1 MNLVGA
7 VRERPLPVF
16 VGLAVVAFE
25 VVVGILIV
33 KPRVGLR
40 ARHDSGDVR
49 IHAVFSWS
57 LLVSPQLGFA
67 AASRLLFPPFVAR
80 PLPLAFPFS

>member
-1 MNLVGA
+1 LLSSDLLLFLISLVG
-7 VRERPLPVF
+7 LF
-16 VGLAVVAFE
+16 VVSFE
-25 VVVGILIV
+25 IV

-49 IHAVFSWS
+49 IHAVFAWS
-57 LLVSPQLGFA
+57 RLVSPQLGFA
-67 AASRLLFPPFVAR
+67 AASSLLFPPFVAR